1 MAGAFFKP
9 KKTATLFRDVPP
21 PSGLTWRENESDFA
35 GSLLREKLLRFEI
48 KQGSYLLA
56 FIFVWLFTLALYLRP
71 QELFPT
77 FFEAYPIQFA
87 KLFAT
92 TAPVIY
98 FASRLLGGE
107 KLFLWETELK
117 MAFAILGLGLLF
129 YPISIEPA
137 DTWKEIDELYL
148 KVVLIFAL
156 LVGTLDS
163 RTRIYWMMR
172 VTVLTGL
179 WIAIDSIMKY
189 NAGVVSE
196 LSNRIEGTVGGMF
209 SNPNDLATTF
219 GMLMP
224 LAVVLLVVSRGPTR
238 ILYGICVFVFALATL
253 ITFSRGGFLSLLAV
267 IGVMLWKFRK
277 RHKAIP
283 YVAVLMLGG
292 TLFLSVPGGLGERLW
307 TIIKPDSDSTGS
319 AQERRDILKRGLVT
333 FIRHPVTGIGLGTFH
348 IISIR
353 ERRAHNSYLEIAA
366 ELGTLGLL
374 AYLILLFNPL
384 KALWRIEAETVSA
397 RDRRDF
403 ENYVLSVGLQATLV
417 AYYANSF
424 FASIQYQWFVYLP
437 IAYAVGLRRIYL
449 REQTIREQIEAPT
462 HLADFHVGDEDK
474 GTFWKTRYPGRVF
487 QEIEKRETERQAGRT
502 AAEVA
507 PRALPDPGSQN
518 PTPATQ
524 RQLPPPSTNG

>member
-1 MAGAFFKP
+1 MTGAFFKP
-9 KKTATLFRDVPP
+9 KKSAALFRDTPP
-21 PSGLTWRENESDFA
+21 PSGLTWRANEADFA

-92 TAPVIY
+92 TAPLIY

-137 DTWKEIDELYL
+137 DTWKEINDLYL

-156 LVGTLDS
+156 LIGTLDS
-163 RTRIYWMMR
+163 RQRIYWMMR

-179 WIAIDSIMKY
+179 WIAIDSILKFK
-189 NAGVVSE
+189 AGEVSQ

-219 GMLMP
+219 CILMP
-224 LAVVLLVVSRGPTR
+224 LAVVLLVISRGPVR
-238 ILYGICVFVFALATL
+238 ILYGICVFAFALATL
-253 ITFSRGGFLSLLAV
+253 ITFSRGGFLSLLAI

-283 YVAVLMLGG
+283 YVAALMLGG
-292 TLFLSVPGGLGERLW
+292 TLFLSLPGGLGERLW
-307 TIIKPDSDSTGS
+307 TIVKPDSDSTGS
-319 AQERRDILKRGLVT
+319 AQERRDILKRGVVT
-333 FIRHPVTGIGLGTFH
+333 FARHPLTGIGLGTFH
-348 IISIR
+348 IISIK

-374 AYLILLFNPL
+374 AYLLLLFNPL
-384 KALWRIEAETVSA
+384 KALWKIESETVSA
-397 RDRRDF
+397 LDRRDF

-424 FASIQYQWFVYLP
+424 FASIQYQWFAYFPL
-437 IAYAVGLRRIYL
+437 AYAIALRRIYQ
-449 REQTIREQIEAPT
+449 REQTIREQVSAPA
-462 HLADFHVGDEDK
+462 HLAAFHVGDEDK
-474 GTFWKTRYPGRVF
+474 GTFWKTRYPGHVF
-487 QEIEKRETERQAGRT
+487 QEVEKRETERQAARIAT
-502 AAEVA
+502 DSA
-507 PRALPDPGSQN
+507 PLALPDTASQN
-518 PTPATQ
+518 PAPATQ

>member
-9 KKTATLFRDVPP
+9 KKTATLFRDAPP

-35 GSLLREKLLRFEI
+35 GAFLREKLLRFEI
-48 KQGSYLLA
+48 RQGSYLLA

-77 FFEAYPIQFA
+77 FFEAYPVQFA

-92 TAPVIY
+92 TAPLIY

-137 DTWKEIDELYL
+137 DTWKEINDLYL
-148 KVVLIFAL
+148 KVVLIFGL
-156 LVGTLDS
+156 LIGTLDS
-163 RTRIYWMMR
+163 RSRIYWMMR

-179 WIAIDSIMKY
+179 WIAIDSILKY
-189 NAGVVSE
+189 KSGVVSQ

-267 IGVMLWKFRK
+267 VGVMLWKFRK

-283 YVAVLMLGG
+283 YVAALMLGG
-292 TLFLSVPGGLGERLW
+292 TLFLSLPGGLGERLW
-307 TIIKPDSDSTGS
+307 TIVKPDSDSTGS
-319 AQERRDILKRGLVT
+319 AQERRDILKRGVVT
-333 FIRHPVTGIGLGTFH
+333 FARHPVTGIGLGTFH
-348 IISIR
+348 IISIK

-366 ELGTLGLL
+366 ELGMLGLL

-384 KALWRIEAETVSA
+384 KALWKIESETVSA
-397 RDRRDF
+397 RDQRDF

-424 FASIQYQWFVYLP
+424 FASIQYQWFVYFPL
-437 IAYAVGLRRIYL
+437 AYAVGLRRIYQ
-449 REQTIREQIEAPT
+449 REQAIREQVEAPA
-462 HLADFHVGDEDK
+462 HLADHHIGDQDK
-474 GTFWKTRYPGRVF
+474 GTFWKTRYPGHVF
-487 QEIEKRETERQAGRT
+487 QELNQREAERQTRQTVAGAT
-502 AAEVA
+502 
-507 PRALPDPGSQN
+507 PLALPETASPN
-518 PTPATQ
+518 PTPASQ